1 MKRTLLLFTIFFT
14 SIAVSCTKSEK
25 QTTQLK
31 QASYDDISLQ
41 EFHDLTAIEDP
52 NTVILDVRTD
62 REFGAGNI
70 PNSVNI
76 DFNSP
81 NFKKQVSELDSS
93 KTYLIYCQVGGRS
106 SAAANLMTS
115 ELGFENVKNL
125 QGGYS
130 SWKVGE

>member
-1 MKRTLLLFTIFFT
+1 MKRTLLLFTIFFS

-25 QTTQLK
+25 ETTQLK

-52 NTVILDVRTD
+52 NTIILDVRTD

-70 PNSVNI
+70 PNSINI

-81 NFKKQVSELDSS
+81 QFKNQISELDSS
-93 KTYLIYCQVGGRS
+93 KTYLVYCQIGVRS

-130 SWKVGE
+130 SWKNGE

>member
-14 SIAVSCTKSEK
+14 SVAVSCAKSEN

-81 NFKKQVSELDSS
+81 NFKNQISELDSS
-93 KTYLIYCQVGGRS
+93 KTYLVYCQVGGRS

-130 SWKVGE
+130 SWKNDE